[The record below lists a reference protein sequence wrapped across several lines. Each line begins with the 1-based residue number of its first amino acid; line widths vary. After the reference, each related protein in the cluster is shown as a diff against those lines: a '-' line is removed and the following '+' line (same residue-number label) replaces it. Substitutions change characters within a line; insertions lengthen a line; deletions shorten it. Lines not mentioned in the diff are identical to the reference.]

1 VEAEAIERANDRP
14 HDLAGCVYT
23 CDLARSMRVS
33 EYLEFGMTDLNR
45 GLVSDPAL
53 PFGGVK
59 RSAIDREGA
68 HEGIKEFPETQHVSV
83 TW

>member
-1 VEAEAIERANDRP
+1 
-14 HDLAGCVYT
+14 
-23 CDLARSMRVS
+23 MRVS

-45 GLVSDPAL
+45 GLVSDPGL